1 MARFVRELIRD
12 TKAAVAP
19 TVALSLF
26 ALIAAGGIAFD
37 YARVASLDSELQNA
51 ADQAA
56 LAAAGQLDGQSNA
69 CLRAA
74 AAANALVA
82 NNTLMANEPGAG
94 QSMQVNIDNTGVTN
108 CSGIANKIKFYKSY
122 DQVTDTAGPDADADQ
137 NARVVQ
143 VWVTPREAFF
153 ALTPIVAAFRSGAIG
168 AQAIASLGSAVC
180 KVPPL
185 MICNPKETTD
195 PTFTTDDYVGKGLR
209 LTQGGSGAWAPGNFG
224 FLDHAGGS
232 NGDTGLREDLGW
244 NVPPGEC
251 QPGDGVDTKPG
262 VNAVND
268 AINTRFDIYG
278 PTACVG
284 TGSCPPSVNVAKD
297 LVRDPAATGGN
308 ACRIHNQGWQEVSSA
323 GQYLPSSPTTPLA
336 TTPTAMG
343 HPRDM
348 CHAVSAGGQAPCSG
362 PNLRIGDGNWDRD
375 AYFRVNYVRTGI
387 GSGGQPI
394 GSRWTAAEWQANTG
408 LSPTVAVT
416 AANYES
422 RWNVYNWEIANRGTT
437 VDGVNVLGR
446 RVAQS
451 PLAAEGSPVCSAG
464 QGFGPGVAPSSTQVD
479 RRKLV
484 IAVVDCVAE
493 SVNGNSTDVQVQK
506 WIDTFLVEPTLSRA
520 SGRTDQKVIYVEVI
534 RETLTGG
541 GAGPIIRRDV
551 PYLLK

>member
-1 MARFVRELIRD
+1 MVRSVRELFRD
-12 TKAAVAP
+12 TGAAVAP
-19 TVALSLF
+19 TVAVTLF

-56 LAAAGQLDGQSNA
+56 LAAASQLDGQGGA
-69 CLRAA
+69 CVRAA
-74 AAANALVA
+74 AAANALLA

-94 QSMQVNIDNTGVTN
+94 QSMQVAINNTGVAD
-108 CSGIANKIKFYKSY
+108 CSGNANIKFYSSY
-122 DQVTDTAGPDADADQ
+122 NQVTDVPTPTAGLAAGQDAI
-137 NARVVQ
+137 ARVVM
-143 VWVTPREAFF
+143 VSVTPREAFY
-153 ALTPIVAAFRSGAIG
+153 ALTPVVAAFRSGAIG

-185 MICNPKETTD
+185 MMCNPNETGD
-195 PTFTTDDYVGKGLR
+195 PEFTLANYRAKGLK
-209 LTQGGSGAWAPGNFG
+209 LVQGGSGSWAPGNFG

-251 QPGDGVDTKPG
+251 QPANGVDTKPG

-268 AINTRFDIYG
+268 AINSRFDIYDNQ
-278 PTACVG
+278 ACVG
-284 TGSCPPSVNVAKD
+284 TGSCPPSVNVVKD
-297 LVRDPAATGGN
+297 LVRDPAASGGN
-308 ACRIHNQGWQEVSSA
+308 ACRIHNQGWQEVDTA
-323 GQYLPSSPTTPLA
+323 GQYLPTSPTTALS

-348 CHAVSAGGQAPCSG
+348 CHAVSSAGAAPCTG

-375 AYFRVNYVRTGI
+375 AYFRVNYVRTAVGN
-387 GSGGQPI
+387 GGQAI
-394 GSRWTAAEWQANTG
+394 GTRWTSAEWQSNTG

-416 AANYES
+416 ASNYAS
-422 RWNVYNWEIANRGTT
+422 RWNVYNWEITHRGTM

-446 RVAQS
+446 RTAQS
-451 PLAAEGSPVCSAG
+451 PLASEGSPVCTPYGTA
-464 QGFGPGVAPSSTQVD
+464 APSSTQVD

-484 IAVVDCVAE
+484 IAVVNCTAQ

-506 WIDTFLVEPTLSRA
+506 WVDSFLVEPSYSRA
-520 SGRTDQKVIYVEVI
+520 SGRTDQKEIYVEI
-534 RETLTGG
+534 IGETLAGG
-541 GAGPIIRRDV
+541 GAGGPIIRRDV